1 VVTNTFE
8 RDDSVGKS
16 LPPATLQPDEKDHD
30 VEPVFKEQV
39 DEPHILIY
47 RHMSR
52 VIWSGVGG
60 PGRRSRIV

>member
-1 VVTNTFE
+1 MVTNTFE

-39 DEPHILIY
+39 YEPHIFAT
-47 RHMSR
+47 
-52 VIWSGVGG
+52 
-60 PGRRSRIV
+60 